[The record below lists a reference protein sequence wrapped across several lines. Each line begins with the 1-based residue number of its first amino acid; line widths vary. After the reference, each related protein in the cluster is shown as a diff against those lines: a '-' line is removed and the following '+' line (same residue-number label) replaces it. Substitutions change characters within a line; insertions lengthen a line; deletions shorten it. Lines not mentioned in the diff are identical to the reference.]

1 MLYSIPVVSFLGCGA
16 LAAVVPK
23 LDHFS
28 SLPDQSC
35 IIPPITDEQV
45 EAQLAAHATD
55 ITDTADTTNGQDT
68 TQYGGASLFNYINW
82 GGPQKWTDIVSPGR
96 SLVAYCFYSETDR
109 ARLLERVEAAVALW
123 KAALGG
129 ERGRDNGHDLQF
141 NEWYDY
147 KASKH
152 HLCYD
157 PNPEN
162 KQQWNP
168 SLPTTTLVISL
179 SEKMTNGAYATMGA
193 GSAAD
198 RGKPWK
204 LRLSIGPETAALV
217 VAHEIGHVL
226 GMGHEHQRTDRDKHV
241 EFDCKKLKGYSDAL
255 ARARKALPQ
264 FKDHQL
270 CLFADYSKKFQ
281 FPAVHYT
288 MSVAYGSPAQYW
300 WMKADTEY
308 DVDSIMS
315 YSSFQHANEKCAEGD
330 HPEEC
335 PLRRWKVPGDKSQ
348 GIAYIEDAE
357 KPSPGDVSWVR
368 TNYPYQGPHIDS
380 VENAGIQ
387 DENEEASDEDFDRN
401 PYIERGKVTG
411 EDPKVLRMLDRQR
424 AKLVEEEKAAR
435 DVASAAI

>member
-1 MLYSIPVVSFLGCGA
+1 MLYSIFMVPFLVCGA

-28 SLPDQSC
+28 SLPWSPDQSC

-55 ITDTADTTNGQDT
+55 ITNTADTTNGQDT

-168 SLPTTTLVISL
+168 SLPSTTLVISL
-179 SEKMTNGAYATMGA
+179 SKKVTNGAYATMGA
-193 GSAAD
+193 GRAAD
-198 RGKPWK
+198 KGKPWK
-204 LRLSIGPETAALV
+204 LRLSIGPDTTALV

-226 GMGHEHQRTDRDKHV
+226 GMSHTNEYHN
-241 EFDCKKLKGYSDAL
+241 
-255 ARARKALPQ
+255 
-264 FKDHQL
+264 
-270 CLFADYSKKFQ
+270 
-281 FPAVHYT
+281 HY
-288 MSVAYGSPAQYW
+288 
-300 WMKADTEY
+300 
-308 DVDSIMS
+308 
-315 YSSFQHANEKCAEGD
+315 
-330 HPEEC
+330 
-335 PLRRWKVPGDKSQ
+335 
-348 GIAYIEDAE
+348 
-357 KPSPGDVSWVR
+357 
-368 TNYPYQGPHIDS
+368 
-380 VENAGIQ
+380 
-387 DENEEASDEDFDRN
+387 
-401 PYIERGKVTG
+401 
-411 EDPKVLRMLDRQR
+411 
-424 AKLVEEEKAAR
+424 
-435 DVASAAI
+435 

>member
-1 MLYSIPVVSFLGCGA
+1 MLYSIPVVSFLVCGA

-141 NEWYDY
+141 NEWYGY

-162 KQQWNP
+162 KQQWNF
-168 SLPTTTLVISL
+168 SLPTTTLVITL

-226 GMGHEHQRTDRDKHV
+226 GMSQTNKYH
-241 EFDCKKLKGYSDAL
+241 
-255 ARARKALPQ
+255 
-264 FKDHQL
+264 DH
-270 CLFADYSKKFQ
+270 Y
-281 FPAVHYT
+281 
-288 MSVAYGSPAQYW
+288 
-300 WMKADTEY
+300 
-308 DVDSIMS
+308 
-315 YSSFQHANEKCAEGD
+315 
-330 HPEEC
+330 
-335 PLRRWKVPGDKSQ
+335 
-348 GIAYIEDAE
+348 
-357 KPSPGDVSWVR
+357 
-368 TNYPYQGPHIDS
+368 
-380 VENAGIQ
+380 
-387 DENEEASDEDFDRN
+387 
-401 PYIERGKVTG
+401 
-411 EDPKVLRMLDRQR
+411 
-424 AKLVEEEKAAR
+424 
-435 DVASAAI
+435 

>member
-1 MLYSIPVVSFLGCGA
+1 MLYSIPVVSFLVCGA

-55 ITDTADTTNGQDT
+55 VTDTTNGQDT

-147 KASKH
+147 TASKH

-179 SEKMTNGAYATMGA
+179 SKKMTNGAYATMGA

-226 GMGHEHQRTDRDKHV
+226 GMSQTNKYH
-241 EFDCKKLKGYSDAL
+241 
-255 ARARKALPQ
+255 
-264 FKDHQL
+264 DH
-270 CLFADYSKKFQ
+270 Y
-281 FPAVHYT
+281 
-288 MSVAYGSPAQYW
+288 
-300 WMKADTEY
+300 
-308 DVDSIMS
+308 
-315 YSSFQHANEKCAEGD
+315 
-330 HPEEC
+330 
-335 PLRRWKVPGDKSQ
+335 
-348 GIAYIEDAE
+348 
-357 KPSPGDVSWVR
+357 
-368 TNYPYQGPHIDS
+368 
-380 VENAGIQ
+380 
-387 DENEEASDEDFDRN
+387 
-401 PYIERGKVTG
+401 
-411 EDPKVLRMLDRQR
+411 
-424 AKLVEEEKAAR
+424 
-435 DVASAAI
+435 